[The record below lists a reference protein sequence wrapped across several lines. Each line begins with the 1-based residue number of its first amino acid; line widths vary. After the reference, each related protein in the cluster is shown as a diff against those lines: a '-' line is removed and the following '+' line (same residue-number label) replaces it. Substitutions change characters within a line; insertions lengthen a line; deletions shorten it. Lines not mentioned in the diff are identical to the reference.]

1 MNTHNKK
8 RFIIILLLML
18 FYHGFSQ
25 QKIKDEI
32 KIDGIMTPNE
42 WKGAKIFD
50 LKYEV
55 DPGDNTN
62 APFKTTAFV
71 LYSETKLYIAFDA
84 KISDITLLRATIKE
98 RDTAWD
104 DDWVSIAV
112 DTYDDN
118 RNLIIVGSNAYGSQI
133 DFKFSSGEDNGD
145 AGFDLNYDS
154 SGSINNEG
162 YIVEMAIP
170 FSEFQYKKKDILN
183 WKIGFYREAWLKSKI
198 GISSSKFVKGDNCL
212 SCQFDTYIELKGINP
227 KKRLDFLPFISGNYT
242 GDLEGDKL
250 KFNKPSIKVGLNT
263 RYDLSSS
270 TSLDVTINPDFSQVE
285 SDVTK
290 IGVNS
295 QFAINYQEKRPFF
308 NEGKD
313 ILSSL
318 GNLVYSRSINNPI
331 FASKIVNQG
340 EKSRIYFLTSYDMDT
355 PYLVP
360 GEDRSYMGKAEESFG
375 NILRY
380 QRIYPNGSNIG
391 LLTTNRFYKGGGM
404 GNLIAGDA
412 NIRLNKTYQV
422 NFDFAH
428 SMTEEP
434 NNDWI
439 STDDMVNG
447 KSISLNGEKF
457 SGNKI
462 GIGLNRSTKN
472 WRSELL
478 LDQYSPLFRTDMGF
492 VTNNNFKQISFNQ
505 TYVSERDKKVTK
517 YVAQVRSKF
526 KYSYSGKLKQTN
538 IMPLYSMQFKNG
550 FQFTYGY
557 AIIPFEEYKGK
568 EFNNYGLNFINL
580 KYSPSEKINIFSRL
594 LIGTDIA
601 YNIDDPVIGKRS
613 TMTLEFNYQPINK
626 FNIGLMLST
635 ESMKYKVT
643 NEEIYKGHIFR
654 TDSNYQFNR
663 DFSLKLVTEYND
675 FSESL
680 FIQSLL
686 KWNPNPSTIFYLG
699 GNNDMKNNINSN
711 ENWVSNSAQLFFKL
725 QYLFSSKN

>member
-1 MNTHNKK
+1 MNICNKK
-8 RFIIILLLML
+8 WFTIILFIMF

-25 QKIKDEI
+25 KKIKDVI

-42 WKGAKIFD
+42 WNGAKIFD

-55 DPGDNTN
+55 EPGDNTN

-84 KISDITLLRATIKE
+84 KISDITLLRASIKE
-98 RDTAWD
+98 RDKAWGE
-104 DDWVSIAV
+104 DWVSIAV

-118 RNLIIVGSNAYGSQI
+118 RNLIIIGSNAYGSQI
-133 DFKFSSGEDNGD
+133 DFKMTPESDNGD
-145 AGFDLNYDS
+145 PGFDVNYES
-154 SGSINNEG
+154 SGTINKKG
-162 YIVEMAIP
+162 YTVEMAIP

-183 WKIGFYREAWLKSKI
+183 WKIGFYREAYLKSKI
-198 GISSSKFVKGDNCL
+198 GISSSKFDKGDNCL
-212 SCQFDTYIELKGINP
+212 SCQFKTYIELKGINP
-227 KKRLDFLPFISGNYT
+227 KKRLDFLPFISGNYI
-242 GDLEGDKL
+242 GNSDGEKL
-250 KFNKPSIKVGLNT
+250 KYDKPSIKVGLNT

-270 TSLDVTINPDFSQVE
+270 TSLDITINPDFSQVE

-290 IGVNS
+290 IDVNS
-295 QFAINYQEKRPFF
+295 PFAINYQEKRPFF

-318 GNLVYSRSINNPI
+318 GELVYSRSINNPI
-331 FASKIVNQG
+331 FASKLVKQG
-340 EKSRIYFLTSYDMDT
+340 EKNRIYFLTSYDMDT

-360 GEDRSYMGKAEESFG
+360 GEDRSYIGKGEESFG

-412 NIRLNKTYQV
+412 NIRLNKNYRI

-434 NNDWI
+434 NNDWL
-439 STDDMVNG
+439 STDDVVSG

-462 GIGLNRSTKN
+462 GIGFNRSTKN

-478 LDQYSPLFRTDMGF
+478 LDQYSPLFRTNMGF
-492 VTNNNFKQISFNQ
+492 VTNNNYKKISFDH
-505 TYVSERDKKVTK
+505 TYIKERDKKVTMYFGK
-517 YVAQVRSKF
+517 IESKL
-526 KYSYSGKLKQTN
+526 KYSYSGKLKLIQL
-538 IMPLYSMQFKNG
+538 MPFYSMQFKNG
-550 FQFTYGY
+550 FQLTYGY
-557 AIIPFEEYKGK
+557 AIVPFEEYKGI

-580 KYSPSEKINIFSRL
+580 RYSPSEKINILSRVL
-594 LIGTDIA
+594 TGSDIA
-601 YNIDDPVIGKRS
+601 YNIEEPVIGNRAS
-613 TMTLEFNYQPINK
+613 FLFSLNYQPTDK
-626 FNIGLMLST
+626 FNTGIMISS
-635 ESMKYKVT
+635 ESMNYKVT
-643 NEEIYKGHIFR
+643 NDEIYNGYILR

-663 DFSLKLVTEYND
+663 DLSLKLVLEYND
-675 FSESL
+675 FSNHL
-680 FIQSLL
+680 FFQTLL

-699 GNNDMKNNINSN
+699 GNTDMKNNINSN
-711 ENWVSNSAQLFFKL
+711 ANWVSNSAQLFFKL
-725 QYLFSSKN
+725 QYLFKVQ

>member
-1 MNTHNKK
+1 MNICNKK
-8 RFIIILLLML
+8 WFTIILFIMF

-25 QKIKDEI
+25 KKIKDVI

-42 WKGAKIFD
+42 WNGAKIFD

-84 KISDITLLRATIKE
+84 KISDITLLRASIKE
-98 RDTAWD
+98 RDTAWG

-118 RNLIIVGSNAYGSQI
+118 RNLIIVGANAYGSQI
-133 DFKFSSGEDNGD
+133 DFKLASGDDNGD
-145 AGFDLNYDS
+145 PGFDLNYDS
-154 SGSINNEG
+154 SGSINKEG

-198 GISSSKFVKGDNCL
+198 GISSSKFDKGDNCL
-212 SCQFDTYIELKGINP
+212 SCQFKTYIELKGINP
-227 KKRLDFLPFISGNYT
+227 KKRLDFLPFISGNYI
-242 GDLEGDKL
+242 GNSDGEKL
-250 KFNKPSIKVGLNT
+250 KYDKPSIKVGLNT

-290 IGVNS
+290 IDVNS

-318 GNLVYSRSINNPI
+318 GELVYSRSINNPI
-331 FASKIVNQG
+331 FASKLVNQG

-360 GEDRSYMGKAEESFG
+360 GEDRSYIGKGEESFG

-412 NIRLNKTYQV
+412 NIRLNKNYRI

-434 NNDWI
+434 NNDWL
-439 STDDMVNG
+439 STDDVVSG

-462 GIGLNRSTKN
+462 GIGFNRSTKN

-478 LDQYSPLFRTDMGF
+478 LDQYSPLFRTNMGF
-492 VTNNNFKQISFNQ
+492 VTNNNYKQISFDH
-505 TYVSERDKKVTK
+505 TYVNDRDKKVTMYFAK
-517 YVAQVRSKF
+517 IKSKF
-526 KYSYSGKLKQTN
+526 KYSYSGKLKQIN
-538 IMPLYSMQFKNG
+538 LMPLYSMRFKNG
-550 FQFTYGY
+550 FQLTYGY
-557 AIIPFEEYKGK
+557 AIIPFEEYKGI

-580 KYSPSEKINIFSRL
+580 RYSPSEKINISSRVV
-594 LIGTDIA
+594 IGSDIA
-601 YNIDDPVIGKRS
+601 YNIDDPVVGNRS
-613 TMTLEFNYQPINK
+613 SMAFEFDYQPSDK
-626 FNIGLMLST
+626 FNIGLMLSS

-643 NEEIYKGHIFR
+643 NEEIYNGYILR

-663 DFSLKLVTEYND
+663 DLSLKLVLEYND
-675 FSESL
+675 FSNHL
-680 FIQSLL
+680 FIQTLL

-699 GNNDMKNNINSN
+699 GNTDMKNNINSN
-711 ENWVSNSAQLFFKL
+711 ANWVSNSAQLFFKL

>member
-1 MNTHNKK
+1 MNICNKK
-8 RFIIILLLML
+8 WFTIILFIMF

-25 QKIKDEI
+25 KKIKDVI

-42 WKGAKIFD
+42 WNGAKIFD

-55 DPGDNTN
+55 EPGDNTN

-84 KISDITLLRATIKE
+84 KISDITLLRASIKE
-98 RDTAWD
+98 RDKAWGE
-104 DDWVSIAV
+104 DWVSIAV

-118 RNLIIVGSNAYGSQI
+118 RNLIIIGSNAYGSQL
-133 DFKFSSGEDNGD
+133 DFKMTPESDNGD
-145 AGFDLNYDS
+145 PGFDVNYES
-154 SGSINNEG
+154 SGTINKKG
-162 YIVEMAIP
+162 YTVEMAIP

-183 WKIGFYREAWLKSKI
+183 WKIGFYREAYLKSKI
-198 GISSSKFVKGDNCL
+198 GISSSKFDKGDNCL
-212 SCQFDTYIELKGINP
+212 SCQFKTYIELKGINP
-227 KKRLDFLPFISGNYT
+227 KKRLDFLPFISGNYI
-242 GDLEGDKL
+242 GNSDGEKL
-250 KFNKPSIKVGLNT
+250 KYDKPSIKVGLNT

-290 IGVNS
+290 IDVNS
-295 QFAINYQEKRPFF
+295 PFAINYQEKRPFF

-318 GNLVYSRSINNPI
+318 GELVYSRSINNPI
-331 FASKIVNQG
+331 FASKLVKQG
-340 EKSRIYFLTSYDMDT
+340 EKNRIYFLTSYDMDT

-360 GEDRSYMGKAEESFG
+360 GEDRSYIGKGEESFG

-412 NIRLNKTYQV
+412 NIRLNKNYRI

-434 NNDWI
+434 NNDWL
-439 STDDMVNG
+439 STDDVVSG

-462 GIGLNRSTKN
+462 GIGFNRSTKN

-478 LDQYSPLFRTDMGF
+478 LDQYSPLFRTNMGF
-492 VTNNNFKQISFNQ
+492 VTNNNYKKISFDH
-505 TYVSERDKKVTK
+505 TYIKERDKKVTMYFGK
-517 YVAQVRSKF
+517 IESKL
-526 KYSYSGKLKQTN
+526 KYSYSGKLKLIQL
-538 IMPLYSMQFKNG
+538 MPFYSMRFKNG
-550 FQFTYGY
+550 FQLTYGY
-557 AIIPFEEYKGK
+557 AIVPFEEYKGI

-580 KYSPSEKINIFSRL
+580 RYSPSEKINILSRV
-594 LIGTDIA
+594 LIGSDIA
-601 YNIDDPVIGKRS
+601 YNIEEPVIGNRAS
-613 TMTLEFNYQPINK
+613 FLFSLNYQPSNK
-626 FNIGLMLST
+626 FNTGIMISS
-635 ESMKYKVT
+635 ESMNYKVT
-643 NEEIYKGHIFR
+643 NDEIYNGYILR
-654 TDSNYQFNR
+654 TNSNYQFNR
-663 DFSLKLVTEYND
+663 DLSLKLVLEYND
-675 FSESL
+675 FSNHL
-680 FIQSLL
+680 FFQTLL

-699 GNNDMKNNINSN
+699 GNTDMKNNINSN
-711 ENWVSNSAQLFFKL
+711 ANWVSDSAQLFFKL
-725 QYLFSSKN
+725 QYLFKVQ